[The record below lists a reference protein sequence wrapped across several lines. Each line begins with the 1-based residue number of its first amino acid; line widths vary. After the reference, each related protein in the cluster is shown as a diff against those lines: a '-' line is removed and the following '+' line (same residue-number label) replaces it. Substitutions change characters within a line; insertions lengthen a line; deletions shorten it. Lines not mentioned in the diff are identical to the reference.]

1 MGEAQR
7 DRDTAIMRLHTTGMT
22 NAGIGRELGIS
33 RERVKQVLDRLRRA
47 ERRREE
53 LVGRYGPCPDIS
65 ALPDETPIDVL
76 ELCDGRIHG
85 WGARISHLKFS
96 AQNPIGTLGDLR
108 RSDDRLLRKEPN
120 VGKKML
126 SELRRF
132 CPLHGAKEEARY
144 IASTRETAGR
154 ALGSMRRV
162 LGSIEELRTEMG
174 ADAAGPRIR
183 WLLEDARSELWKAI
197 GLVERIRA
205 L

>member
-1 MGEAQR
+1 
-7 DRDTAIMRLHTTGMT
+7 MRLHKSGATY
-22 NAGIGRELGIS
+22 AGIGRELGIS

-65 ALPDETPIDVL
+65 ALPDDTPIDVL
-76 ELCDGRIHG
+76 ELCDGHIHG
-85 WGARISHLKFS
+85 WGARISHLKHS
-96 AQNPIGTLGDLR
+96 NQNPISTLGDLR
-108 RSDDRLLRKEPN
+108 RAGDQLLRKEPN

-132 CPLHGAKEEARY
+132 CPLQGAEEEARY

-154 ALGSMRRV
+154 ALGSMRRA
-162 LGSIEELRTEMG
+162 LGAIEELHHAKSGPDAVAART
-174 ADAAGPRIR
+174 R

>member
-1 MGEAQR
+1 
-7 DRDTAIMRLHTTGMT
+7 MRLHKSGATY
-22 NAGIGRELGIS
+22 AGIGRELGIS

-53 LVGRYGPCPDIS
+53 LVGRYGPRPDIS

-76 ELCDGRIHG
+76 ELCDGHIHG
-85 WGARISHLKFS
+85 WGARISHLKHS
-96 AQNPIGTLGDLR
+96 NQNPIGTLGDLR
-108 RSDDRLLRKEPN
+108 HSGDRLLRKEPN

-132 CPLHGAKEEARY
+132 CPAEGAEEEARY
-144 IASTRETAGR
+144 AESTREAAGQ

-162 LGSIEELRTEMG
+162 SSSIEELQRTKIG
-174 ADAAGPRIR
+174 AGAAGPRIR

-197 GLVERIRA
+197 DLVERIRA